1 VNLRTVSR
9 RLNQE
14 PRPRKGRSPSN
25 KARRNQTERLAQR
38 FAVAVFHTS
47 QEHEKGPVRLAL
59 RKKRADERNENILEK
74 RGWPRLSLVKMAT
87 TKQLQ
92 GYLVALAPRNEHE
105 LQRWDD
111 ITSALIRK
119 EEEHDEAEKI
129 KAVDKLVTEG

>member
-1 VNLRTVSR
+1 MNFRETSR
-9 RLNQE
+9 RLHQL

-38 FAVAVFHTS
+38 FAVAVFHIS
-47 QEHEKGPVRLAL
+47 QEHEKVRLAL

-92 GYLVALAPRNEHE
+92 GYLVALTPRNEQE

-119 EEEHDEAEKI
+119 EEEHDEATAE
-129 KAVDKLVTEG
+129 V